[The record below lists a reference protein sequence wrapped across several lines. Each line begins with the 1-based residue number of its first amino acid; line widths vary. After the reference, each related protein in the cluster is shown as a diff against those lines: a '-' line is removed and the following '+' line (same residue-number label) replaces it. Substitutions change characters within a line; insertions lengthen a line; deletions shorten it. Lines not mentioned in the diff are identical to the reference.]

1 MFSDDLEY
9 HQNRGL
15 DERLMASASATPRV
29 AAIHLALR

>member
-15 DERLMASASATPRV
+15 DERLMASATPRV